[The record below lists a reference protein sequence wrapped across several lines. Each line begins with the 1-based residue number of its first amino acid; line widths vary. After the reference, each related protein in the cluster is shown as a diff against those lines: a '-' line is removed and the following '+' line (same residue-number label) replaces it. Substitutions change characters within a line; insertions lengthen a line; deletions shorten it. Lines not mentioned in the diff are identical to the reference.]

1 MQGDEAIRIFYKG
14 IDLFIRSC
22 EHQSFNL
29 YMEVPLIG
37 DLSVGMS
44 LYTESLTIKED
55 IQNYLN
61 LTLFNDTLGK
71 TIEKTLYIEGTGTSQ
86 GYLPNNGQ
94 MDLFVS
100 RDNEHYANIMN
111 LFTEGK
117 TSLNNYVDLFQKGHD
132 NLNSFVNLSIP
143 NVVVGADN
151 KLYLHMHGLNFHT
164 SHFADMNMFIKVNE
178 V

>member
-1 MQGDEAIRIFYKG
+1 
-14 IDLFIRSC
+14 
-22 EHQSFNL
+22 
-29 YMEVPLIG
+29 MEVPLIG
-37 DLSVGMS
+37 DLSSGMS
-44 LYTESLTIKED
+44 LYTQSLTIKKNIE
-55 IQNYLN
+55 NYLN
-61 LTLFNDTLGK
+61 LTLFNDILGK

-94 MDLFVS
+94 IDLFVS

-117 TSLNNYVDLFQKGHD
+117 ASLNNYVDLFQKGHD
-132 NLNSFVNLSIP
+132 NLNSSVNLSIP

-151 KLYLHMHGLNFHT
+151 KLYLYIHGLSFYTN
-164 SHFADMNMFIKVNE
+164 HFADMDMYIKVDE